1 MCYQSYGESVK
12 HRVIQKYF
20 WKAGILDEDFNPLT
34 LVEDDPFA
42 EADMQLQDLISRA
55 LPEPCPVE
63 EYIDGENSLATC
75 NDFTSETWESDFLDS
90 ITLDLDGNIDDED
103 THSDGGDGEDQPV
116 TPPKL
121 KIIREIVE
129 LLYDIKWRF

>member
-1 MCYQSYGESVK
+1 MLWMCYQSYGESVK

-42 EADMQLQDLISRA
+42 EADVRLQDLIIRVF
-55 LPEPCPVE
+55 PESCP
-63 EYIDGENSLATC
+63 LK
-75 NDFTSETWESDFLDS
+75 
-90 ITLDLDGNIDDED
+90 ITLMERTTLKHGRLPFLTPNLNSNIDNEG

-121 KIIREIVE
+121 KIICEVVE
-129 LLYDIKWRF
+129 SLYDIKRRF